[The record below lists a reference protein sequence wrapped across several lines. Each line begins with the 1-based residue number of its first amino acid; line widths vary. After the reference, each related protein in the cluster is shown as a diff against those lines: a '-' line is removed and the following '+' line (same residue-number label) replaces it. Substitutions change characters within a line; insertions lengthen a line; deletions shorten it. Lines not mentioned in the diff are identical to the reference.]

1 MNDNIETEDLELIP
15 WLPFPLAP
23 VSNGEWSPLPPT
35 PEQKKVMR
43 LVQEE
48 ADVRAKKLGMSRR
61 DFLRTAAG
69 TATAYM
75 VMNQVHGLAHAGDS
89 SVLPVTMEQTQDPAA
104 AAGLFD
110 AEYFVMDV
118 QLHHV
123 DLETFGNIRALA
135 TLRFLEGNLSVEERM
150 QNLGQANM
158 IKEVW
163 VDSETAVGVISGVPD
178 GVPMGPDVMAETRDM
193 VNRLSGSKRAL
204 IQAMIDPLD
213 PPDGNLPVE
222 SLERQV
228 KELGAVGVK
237 TYTGNGRDD
246 RPGWWLDD
254 EDTAYPIYEEAERL
268 GLSVI
273 NVHKGFPSISNLDMT
288 GEFVRSR
295 DIPKAAR
302 DWPRLNFVAYHSG
315 YFPGEG
321 NQEFVDVLK
330 QVRGR
335 DNVYAEIGSAFAV
348 AFLAGPDQA
357 AHLIGAMAK
366 EIGYDHIIWGTDSIW
381 WGSPQFQI
389 NNLKN
394 LQISPQMQEEFG
406 YPPLTDEAKAQ
417 ILGLNA
423 ARLYRVDVNETRNEI
438 QADNIARIREDL
450 GGMENSRTHYVY
462 GPRTR
467 REFLQ
472 YLKRANG

>member
-1 MNDNIETEDLELIP
+1 MSDSELIP

-23 VSNGEWSPLPPT
+23 VSNGEWCPAPPT
-35 PEQKKVMR
+35 AKQKLVMR
-43 LVQEE
+43 LLQDE
-48 ADVRAKKLGMSRR
+48 AEQRARKLAMSRR

-75 VMNQVHGLAHAGDS
+75 VMNQVYGLAHAGGTA
-89 SVLPVTMEQTQDPAA
+89 VLPVTDEQTRDPAA

-123 DLETFGNIRALA
+123 DLERFGNVRALA
-135 TLRFLEGNLSVEERM
+135 TLRFLEGNLSVEQRM
-150 QNLGQANM
+150 QNLSQANM

-178 GVPMGPDVMAETRDM
+178 GVPMGPDVMAETRDL
-193 VNRLSGSKRAL
+193 VNSLSGSNRAL
-204 IQAMIDPLD
+204 SQAMIDPLD
-213 PPDGNLPVE
+213 PPGGNLPID

-228 KELGAVGVK
+228 KELGAVAVK
-237 TYTGNGRDD
+237 CYTGNGSSPS
-246 RPGWWLDD
+246 RPGWFLDD
-254 EDTAYPIYEEAERL
+254 EEIAYPLFAEAERL
-268 GLSVI
+268 GLSMI

-288 GEFVRSR
+288 GEYVRSR
-295 DIPKAAR
+295 DIPKAAK

-321 NQEFVDVLK
+321 NGEFVDVLK

-335 DNVYAEIGSAFAV
+335 GNVYAEIGSAFAV
-348 AFLAGPDQA
+348 AFLSGPDQA
-357 AHLIGAMAK
+357 AHLIGAVAR
-366 EIGYDHIIWGTDSIW
+366 EIGYDHILWGTDSIW

-389 NNLKN
+389 DALKN
-394 LQISPQMQEEFG
+394 LQISEQMQNDHG
-406 YPPLTDEAKAQ
+406 YPPLTDEAKAL
-417 ILGLNA
+417 IFGGNA
-423 ARLYRVDVNETRNEI
+423 ARLYRVDVNETRNAI
-438 QADNIARIREDL
+438 DADNIARIRSEL
-450 GGMENSRTHYVY
+450 GGIANSRTHYVY
-462 GPRTR
+462 GPKTR

-472 YLKRANG
+472 YLSRIG

>member
-1 MNDNIETEDLELIP
+1 MDKSELIP

-23 VSNGEWSPLPPT
+23 VSNGEWSPPPPT
-35 PEQKKVMR
+35 PQQQQVIR
-43 LVQEE
+43 LVNEE
-48 ADVRAKKLGMSRR
+48 AETRAKKLGMSRR

-75 VMNQVHGLAHAGDS
+75 VMNQVYGNAMAGDS
-89 SVLPVTMEQTQDPAA
+89 AVVPVTLEQTRDPAA
-104 AAGLFD
+104 AAGMFGR
-110 AEYFVMDV
+110 EYFVMDV

-123 DLETFGNIRALA
+123 DLETFGGITALA

-163 VDSETAVGVISGVPD
+163 VDSETAVGIISGVPD
-178 GVPMGPDVMAETRDM
+178 GIPMGPDVMAETRDM
-193 VNRLSGSKRAL
+193 VNRMSGSNRAL

-213 PPDGNLPVE
+213 PPGGNLPIE

-228 KELGAVGVK
+228 KELGAVAVK
-237 TYTGNGRDD
+237 TYTGNGTRDL
-246 RPGWWLDD
+246 PGWFLDD
-254 EDTAYPIYEEAERL
+254 EEIAYPLFAEAERL
-268 GLSVI
+268 GLSMI
-273 NVHKGFPSISNLDMT
+273 NVHKGFPSISNFDMT

-295 DIPKAAR
+295 DLPKASK

-321 NQEFVDVLK
+321 NDEFVGVLR
-330 QVRGR
+330 QLEGR

-348 AFLAGPDQA
+348 AFLAGPENA
-357 AHLIGAMAK
+357 AHLIGAIAK

-389 NNLKN
+389 DNLKN
-394 LQISPQMQEEFG
+394 LQIPPAMQEEFG
-406 YPPLTDEAKAQ
+406 YPPLTDDAKAR

-423 ARLYRVDVNETRNEI
+423 ARLYRVDVDETRNAIANDGIAEI
-438 QADNIARIREDL
+438 RDDL
-450 GGMENSRTHYVY
+450 GGMEKSRTNYVY
-462 GPRTR
+462 GPKTR
-467 REFLQ
+467 RQFLS
-472 YLKRANG
+472 YLSRAEELMRG